1 MRREAIKVPSILGMH
16 ETPMSTRSMRMFRTI
31 VQGRLDRGSLKTQI
45 CHGLGTGAVVA
56 NCEGN
61 ELPEKRTVAWP
72 ATGRLATSHVR
83 AIRRGLASC
92 QHPATTFRVLQRRL
106 QRSHHAAATILQLS
120 CCISTE
126 TAPAQWRHYTI
137 SGRAAG
143 RERLYVQRTVQ
154 SGLRQAARPGWPM
167 AGQSTQLSESDD
179 RLVRRAIAQSA
190 KTEPQPSLF
199 SLRCCS

>member
-72 ATGRLATSHVR
+72 ATGRLATSHVNLSSV
-83 AIRRGLASC
+83 LAAMAPLGWSDPTRSGFL
-92 QHPATTFRVLQRRL
+92 PAP
-106 QRSHHAAATILQLS
+106 SHD
-120 CCISTE
+120 
-126 TAPAQWRHYTI
+126 I
-137 SGRAAG
+137 SGTTASIAA
-143 RERLYVQRTVQ
+143 L
-154 SGLRQAARPGWPM
+154 AP
-167 AGQSTQLSESDD
+167 
-179 RLVRRAIAQSA
+179 RRCYHSAII
-190 KTEPQPSLF
+190 L
-199 SLRCCS
+199 LH